1 MPELRHGYRGYIG
14 SRPYDGER
22 TPQHVQN
29 LVIRDYAQR
38 RKLPFLLSLTEFCMP
53 GCYMM
58 LHDALSDLSRT
69 KGIIIFSLLM
79 LPRRP
84 DLRRKIYDR
93 ILATD
98 SEMHAALQDI
108 VVRSGDDVGQ
118 VEDILLVHHALARNS
133 ARRPDAG

>member
-1 MPELRHGYRGYIG
+1 MPEPRHGYRGYIG

-58 LHDALSDLSRT
+58 LHDALGDLPHT

-84 DLRRKIYDR
+84 DLRQQIYDR
-93 ILATD
+93 ILSTD

-108 VVRSGDDVGQ
+108 VIRNTDDVGQ
-118 VEDILLVHHALARNS
+118 VEEILLVHHALARNS
-133 ARRPDAG
+133 APRPDAG